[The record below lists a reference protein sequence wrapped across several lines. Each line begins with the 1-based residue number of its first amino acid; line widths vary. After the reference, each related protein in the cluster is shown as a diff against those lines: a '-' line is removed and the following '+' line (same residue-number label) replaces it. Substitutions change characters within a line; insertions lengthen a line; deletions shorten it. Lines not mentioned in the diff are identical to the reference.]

1 MFPYRAAKLYELYT
15 SYAGYDQIP
24 AQQREI
30 LERDFFRCSFDQ
42 EWEQTRR
49 FFMQRDPKQ
58 VDRARVDP
66 KHKMALV
73 FRSYLGR
80 SSIWAIQGEPTRRID
95 YQVWCGPAMG
105 AFNQWVKGSFL
116 EAPANRRTIEVAL
129 NLLFGAAVAT
139 RANWL
144 RAQGIAIPAG
154 AGAIRPLALAAI
166 QKRIEASS

>member
-1 MFPYRAAKLYELYT
+1 
-15 SYAGYDQIP
+15 
-24 AQQREI
+24 
-30 LERDFFRCSFDQ
+30 
-42 EWEQTRR
+42 
-49 FFMQRDPKQ
+49 
-58 VDRARVDP
+58 VDP

-116 EAPANRRTIEVAL
+116 EAPANRRTVEVAL

-154 AGAIRPLALAAI
+154 AGAIRPLALEAI
-166 QKRIEASS
+166 QKRVEAFS